1 MAYFVKLFVFKTENV
16 VIILFAYLV
25 IIQVARCDL
34 EINPNSEKK
43 TCAILYSEDKGKGS
57 KIKISEEKIKIPDVS
72 RGFSSCTGSI
82 KVALGCK
89 MKMCNAPHL
98 GGTCETLEQG
108 NYYQS
113 NLSKV
118 FEGRLGF
125 VECTCS
131 QVSNEKCKCSHIFM
145 KKSSCARAYLER
157 GCNTC
162 HAPYVELNNDT
173 EYFPDEF
180 VGKVKALTLRKGC
193 NLTLYSGEDLDGTEE
208 IISSEVLEGYK
219 GLFRSFECQCN
230 DAEYVPR
237 VKISLPT
244 YYPVSINIPSDKD
257 ELIRLMKTAG
267 FKHHPGLQSAF
278 QSYKNGRSSRNAYVL
293 LLGIAGSGKTS
304 TINSLLGV
312 PHKPSLTTA
321 EIQEH
326 RIKIPVDELGIGNSE
341 LIIIDTPGILGY
353 KSVESDAKFLA
364 SFDAYLSIHEE
375 LKTKIPNVV
384 LIFQHFLDN
393 AYRRECDTF
402 PKMLDVYK
410 SLLERITD
418 KNYSNVIFVFPKY
431 CSQTLSDQSNPTR
444 KLNEYKRVIEN
455 HFQFPRPS
463 ILVVAENR
471 GKDQEL
477 PMIDGYYRLPNKELY
492 PKNLIDK
499 MLLVAQNGQD
509 LIGYSVLQ
517 TAFKDV
523 NFEFLKLE
531 KVSYP
536 IATNDSVKVDEYLH
550 KLLNLFCPLKILNV
564 TQPRFPN
571 DPIAGFGY
579 HLFNDTPLPTSPF
592 KQGNS
597 LQSDIGFM
605 IPDFISVNLNRNSST
620 NIYIFDSQKE
630 YIEHRLTN
638 LGLKGKLLQPMF
650 NGELKPGHNIK
661 NISFRNDSCTLRFT
675 RDLKL
680 FQFILNDGRDFT
692 NEFLETV
699 YQLPLYTEDD
709 SESVEEWHQFFNL
722 YGTHVVHSIYGGGSI
737 QIELHS
743 DTPCNTEIGHAL
755 LDMIYLTEEMPFLVE
770 GQDNGSIKR
779 LFKDGIFYSLTF
791 LGGDSQFSV
800 RNSTEISVDNAAI
813 LLSRWEESLRTNPV
827 TLPALEMKLIPLSQV
842 VEGLGQGVS
851 SEIHRAAN
859 LHFKSSIK
867 QLKGNE
873 ETNGVAQGDMNFIQA
888 TTADRK
894 KLCDEIYKV
903 FQNTRNQ
910 QLENFSMLMEQL
922 FVDLDRNRENENSV
936 NVSFTSKIREFVEE
950 RQHSEHLLDRLD
962 DRSCKAS

>member
-1 MAYFVKLFVFKTENV
+1 MAYFVKLSVFKTERV

-25 IIQVARCDL
+25 IIQISRCDL
-34 EINPNSEKK
+34 ENPNSEKK

-57 KIKISEEKIKIPDVS
+57 KIKISEEKIKIPDVQQ
-72 RGFSSCTGSI
+72 GVSSCTGSI
-82 KVALGCK
+82 KVSLGCK

-131 QVSNEKCKCSHIFM
+131 QVSNEKCMCSDIFM
-145 KKSSCARAYLER
+145 KKSSCARAYLE
-157 GCNTC
+157 GG
-162 HAPYVELNNDT
+162 LDNNDT
-173 EYFPDEF
+173 EYFPDDF

-193 NLTLYSGEDLDGTEE
+193 NLTLYSGEDLEGTVE
-208 IISSEVLEGYK
+208 IISSEVIEGYK
-219 GLFRSFECQCN
+219 GLFKSFECQCN

-237 VKISLPT
+237 VKQQISPPT

-257 ELIRLMKTAG
+257 ELIRLMKIVG
-267 FKHHPGLQSAF
+267 FKHHPGLQASF
-278 QSYKNGRSSRNAYVL
+278 QSYKNKRSSKNAYVL
-293 LLGIAGSGKTS
+293 LLGISGSGKTS
-304 TINSLLGV
+304 FINSLLGV

-341 LIIIDTPGILGY
+341 LRIIDTPGILGY
-353 KSVESDAKFLA
+353 KSAERDSKFLA
-364 SFDAYLSIHEE
+364 SLDSYLSTHED

-384 LIFQHFLDN
+384 LIFHQFYESAFRGDCH
-393 AYRRECDTF
+393 TF
-402 PKMLDVYK
+402 PKMLKGYK
-410 SLLERITD
+410 SLLERISD
-418 KNYSNVIFVFPKY
+418 KNYSNVIFVFSMY
-431 CSQTLSDQSNPTR
+431 CSETKWLQLNPTPR
-444 KLNEYKRVIEN
+444 LNDFKLAIEN

-509 LIGYSVLQ
+509 LIGYSILQ

-523 NFEFLKLE
+523 DFEFLKLE

-536 IATNDSVKVDEYLH
+536 IATNASEEADHYLR
-550 KLLNLFCPLKILNV
+550 KLLNLCHSKILDV

-571 DPIAGFGY
+571 NPIAGFGY
-579 HLFNDTPLPTSPF
+579 HLFNDTQLPTSPF
-592 KQGNS
+592 KQGNP

-605 IPDFISVNLNRNSST
+605 IPHFLNSKLARSSVT
-620 NIYIFDSQKE
+620 NFLVFDTQEK
-630 YIEHRLTN
+630 YIEHRLSS
-638 LGLKGKLLQPMF
+638 LGLQGNIHQYHKYQ
-650 NGELKPGHNIK
+650 GELKPGCNIK
-661 NISFRNDSCTLRFT
+661 NISFKNDSCTLRFT
-675 RDLKL
+675 RNFKL
-680 FQFILNDGRDFT
+680 FQFILNDERDFT

-699 YQLPLYTEDD
+699 YQLPLYSEDD
-709 SESVEEWHQFFNL
+709 SESVEEWKQFFNM
-722 YGTHVVHSIYGGGSI
+722 YGTHVVHSVYGGGAI
-737 QIELHS
+737 QIELNS
-743 DTPCNTEIGHAL
+743 DTKCNTEIGHAL
-755 LDMIYLTEEMPFLVE
+755 LDMIYFMEEMSFLVE

-779 LFKDGIFYSLTF
+779 LFRDGISYSLTF

-813 LLSRWEESLRTNPV
+813 LLSRWKESLRTNPV
-827 TLPALEMKLIPLSQV
+827 ALQESEMKLIPLSQV
-842 VEGLGQGVS
+842 VEGLGKGFS
-851 SEIHRAAN
+851 SEIQKATN
-859 LHFKSSIK
+859 LHFKTSIK
-867 QLKGNE
+867 LLKGNE
-873 ETNGVAQGDMNFIQA
+873 KASGMTGGEMNFIQK
-888 TTADRK
+888 TVADSK
-894 KLCDEIYKV
+894 NLWEKIHEV
-903 FQNTRNQ
+903 FQYTPNQ
-910 QLENFSMLMEQL
+910 QLEDFSMIMEKL
-922 FVDLDRNRENENSV
+922 FLDRVRGNEQGV
-936 NVSFTSKIREFVEE
+936 NVNITNKIKEFVEE
-950 RQHSEHLLDRLD
+950 RQQTEYLFERLGY
-962 DRSCKAS
+962 RLRNAQ